1 MYQHV
6 SREWWMEESP
16 HPDNV
21 ILRGFLAESIPFQ
34 WARIQW
40 NPSPSGFVISS
51 FARKTFWKTEGRRM
65 ANGMNLWG
73 EVIRM
78 VRPMFHPTLQKWND
92 DFWGWTNQT
101 RWNTFEGW
109 PDFGERFC
117 QQNWWDL
124 ILPRR
129 FAFQGFI
136 VCPCFFF
143 QNILLFFFHDAP
155 MVLHVFLE
163 CFHLRCH
170 AIEAV
175 FQKLR
180 WRDVHLEALSPVI
193 QELAQ
198 KVRDRVG
205 CAWVW
210 LEGRCPTPSYHTFDL
225 ELPEDQRHQSMFHM
239 RAAQKHC
246 FKLQPLRW
254 FGKQGKLFTWLSSV
268 CYWLVDFRVQVI
280 SCQHFICLHLL
291 KRSATGKDL
300 LLFTHD
306 SRLSFNV
313 PTLII

>member
-117 QQNWWDL
+117 QQKL
-124 ILPRR
+124 VGPHPSAKIRISGLHCMSVL
-129 FAFQGFI
+129 FFFKI
-136 VCPCFFF
+136 FCCFFF
-143 QNILLFFFHDAP
+143 MMLLWSYMFFWSVSTFVAMP
-155 MVLHVFLE
+155 
-163 CFHLRCH
+163 LRLYSK
-170 AIEAV
+170 
-175 FQKLR
+175 KLR

-205 CAWVW
+205 CAWCGW
-210 LEGRCPTPSYHTFDL
+210 KEGVQH
-225 ELPEDQRHQSMFHM
+225 LPII
-239 RAAQKHC
+239 
-246 FKLQPLRW
+246 PL
-254 FGKQGKLFTWLSSV
+254 
-268 CYWLVDFRVQVI
+268 I
-280 SCQHFICLHLL
+280 
-291 KRSATGKDL
+291 
-300 LLFTHD
+300 
-306 SRLSFNV
+306 
-313 PTLII
+313 

>member
-117 QQNWWDL
+117 QQKL
-124 ILPRR
+124 VGPHPSAKIRISGLHCMSV
-129 FAFQGFI
+129 F
-136 VCPCFFF
+136 FFF

-175 FQKLR
+175 FQKIA
-180 WRDVHLEALSPVI
+180 LERCSSRSAVTSYTG
-193 QELAQ
+193 
-198 KVRDRVG
+198 VG
-205 CAWVW
+205 SEGARQSRLCLVW

-246 FKLQPLRW
+246 FKLQPLRDLGSKGSFLPGW
-254 FGKQGKLFTWLSSV
+254 AA
-268 CYWLVDFRVQVI
+268 
-280 SCQHFICLHLL
+280 
-291 KRSATGKDL
+291 SAID
-300 LLFTHD
+300 
-306 SRLSFNV
+306 
-313 PTLII
+313 